1 MIDSTS
7 KKHYIAIIG
16 GSISGS
22 EAAFILAEKGYRVV
36 VFEMKDLPYGK
47 IEDGL
52 PLWHVNLRN
61 KQESNIDKNLNHP
74 NIRFVPKVK
83 IGEDIV
89 FEDLIEN
96 WGFTAVI
103 LANGAW
109 KDRELPVPGLDKY
122 IHTRVIYQNA
132 LLYWYNHKHEAD
144 YAGENYEIKD
154 GTVVVGGGLASLDV
168 MKLGMIELVQKALL
182 ERKGIDVDVFTLER
196 SGISSFLTENAISF
210 EELNLEGMT
219 LVYRRTAY
227 DMPLKTPR
235 DTSEENIEKAR
246 EVSNKLLQ
254 KYAENFYFKF
264 VPLASPVDKIEKDEN
279 LEALVFQRNQLEN
292 GILTPVKGATFAIKT
307 PLVISSIGSLPEP
320 IKGLPYAGATLKME
334 SGNGCRIAG
343 FSNVFAVGNA
353 VTGKGNI
360 QESKAHGSMM
370 TNRIIEE
377 HLEPNDLMEEWVISV
392 NSSVKNKVQ
401 EQIDSIDEE
410 IKSKQVMPDKVIA
423 TILSRTEKMQQKV
436 GYTGYEAWIKAKT
449 PIRLEDMLKK

>member
-61 KQESNIDKNLNHP
+61 KQENNIDKNLNHP
-74 NIRFVPKVK
+74 NIRYVPRIK
-83 IGEDIV
+83 IGQDIL
-89 FEDLIEN
+89 FEDLIKN

-122 IHTRVIYQNA
+122 INTKVIYQNA
-132 LLYWYNHKHEAD
+132 LLYWYNHKHEPD

-154 GTVVVGGGLASLDV
+154 GTLVIGGGLASLDV

-182 ERKGIDVDVFTLER
+182 ELKGLQADVFTLER
-196 SGISSFLTENAISF
+196 SGISSFLMEHAISF
-210 EELNLEGMT
+210 EDLNLEGMT

-235 DTSEENIEKAR
+235 NDSEESIEQAR

-264 VPLASPVDKIEKDEN
+264 VPLASPIDKIEKDTD
-279 LEALVFQRNQLEN
+279 LEALVFQRNKIEN
-292 GILTPVKGATFAIKT
+292 GSLIPVKGETFPLKT

-320 IKGLPYAGATLKME
+320 IKGLPYRGATLQME
-334 SGNGCRIAG
+334 SEKGCRIAG
-343 FSNVFAVGNA
+343 FTNVFAVGNA

-360 QESKAHGSMM
+360 QESKAHGSLM

-377 HLEPNDLMEEWVISV
+377 HLEQNDLMEEWVESV
-392 NSSVKNKVQ
+392 NTSVKNKVK

-410 IKSKQVMPDKVIA
+410 IKSKQLMSDTVIE
-423 TILSRTEKMQQKV
+423 TILSRTEKLQRKV

-449 PIRLEDMLKK
+449 PIRLEEMLGK